1 MIIRTKSRIAIAAL
15 MDIAAHETERRPV
28 TLASVAERRGIS
40 LSYLELLFKRLRLRG
55 LVGSTRGPGGG
66 YRLNK
71 HLASVT
77 VADII
82 DAVDGDSPENCSCQ
96 PHGAGSE
103 ATTHTLWCRVNHHMH
118 DYLATVTLASVIEQ
132 SGEKSATGH
141 GISDRPVS
149 SVHHATTSP
158 VSMHH

>member
-40 LSYLELLFKRLRLRG
+40 LSYLEQLFKRLRLRG

-71 HLASVT
+71 HLATVT

-82 DAVDGDSPENCSCQ
+82 DAVDEDSPDDCSCQ
-96 PHGAGSE
+96 PRGAGNE
-103 ATTHTLWCRVNHHMH
+103 GKTHTLWCRVNHHMH

-132 SGEKSATGH
+132 CYEEPATSPE
-141 GISDRPVS
+141 ISEVPVS
-149 SVHHATTSP
+149 SARPATSLP
-158 VSMHH
+158 AAMHH

>member
-15 MDIAAHETERRPV
+15 MDIAAHQIERPV

-40 LSYLELLFKRLRLRG
+40 LSYLEQLFRRLRLHG

-71 HLASVT
+71 HLAAVT

-82 DAVDGDSPENCSCQ
+82 DVVDEESPDNCNCQ
-96 PHGAGSE
+96 QHGAGRDGKV
-103 ATTHTLWCRVNHHMH
+103 HTLWCQANHHMH
-118 DYLATVTLASVIEQ
+118 DFLATVTLASVIEQ
-132 SGEKSATGH
+132 YYAELATG
-141 GISDRPVS
+141 SNVTDVAVS
-149 SVHHATTSP
+149 SARPPTSL
-158 VSMHH
+158 SASTYL